1 MRLPTAP
8 AAYDTRFE
16 AQRNLTLEQADL
28 QNRKKNQ
35 DLEIAG
41 AERLILSSP
50 NGTRYSITVTNAGV
64 LQATAI

>member
-1 MRLPTAP
+1 MRLPVP
-8 AAYDTRFE
+8 SNVYDTRTE
-16 AQRNLTLEQADL
+16 SQRNLLLEQADY

>member
-1 MRLPTAP
+1 MRLPAAP
-8 AAYDTRFE
+8 AVYDTRFE

>member
-1 MRLPTAP
+1 MRLPAAP
-8 AAYDTRFE
+8 AVYDARFE

-50 NGTRYSITVTNAGV
+50 NGTRYSITVTNAGA

>member
-1 MRLPTAP
+1 MRLPVPSNT
-8 AAYDTRFE
+8 YDARSE
-16 AQRNLTLEQADL
+16 MQRNLLLEQSDY

>member
-1 MRLPTAP
+1 MKLPSAP
-8 AAYDTRFE
+8 SAYDARIE
-16 AQRNLTLEQADL
+16 AQRNLTLEQTDL

-50 NGTRYSITVTNAGV
+50 NGTRYSVTVTNAGV